1 MLVVRAKGC
10 VGSGRAMLASR
21 QGKRGTSSPVAAS
34 YHGQKYPSMRRA
46 PPGLLGIRTL
56 ALPILA
62 APAGV
67 RLRTRWPLGA
77 VLPWCRGRLFNPSD
91 GPAIMPRAWRQQ
103 VCLPGA
109 SVTLIR
115 YGKI

>member
-1 MLVVRAKGC
+1 
-10 VGSGRAMLASR
+10 
-21 QGKRGTSSPVAAS
+21 
-34 YHGQKYPSMRRA
+34 MRRA
-46 PPGLLGIRTL
+46 PPNLLGIRIL

-67 RLRTRWPLGA
+67 RLHTRWLLGA
-77 VLPWCRGRLFNPSD
+77 VLPGCGGRLFKPSD

-103 VCLPGA
+103 PCLPGA

-115 YGKI
+115 YGK